1 MRESLVGII
10 GRRGS
15 NRIESILKEILHHW
29 VLEYAFILHML
40 LLKFSKIWHI
50 NSLRIKTIKELVVRL
65 ITT

>member
-1 MRESLVGII
+1 MLRKYRIKVVLNVLYIKPGMRESLVGII

-40 LLKFSKIWHI
+40 LLKFSKI
-50 NSLRIKTIKELVVRL
+50 
-65 ITT
+65 